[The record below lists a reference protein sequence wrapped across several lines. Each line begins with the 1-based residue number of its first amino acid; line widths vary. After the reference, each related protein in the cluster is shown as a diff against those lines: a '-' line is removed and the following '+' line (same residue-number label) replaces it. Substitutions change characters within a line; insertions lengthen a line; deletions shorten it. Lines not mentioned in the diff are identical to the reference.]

1 MAKSRKLPPRV
12 FVKHGAFY
20 YVHRNKWTRLG
31 KTEAEML
38 AAYALISNRPD
49 DSMSALID
57 SATPSVLKG
66 RSANTIA
73 QYDGALRRLKK
84 AFEEFSVDDVKQRH
98 VAKFKLNMAAT
109 PNMGNRMLSVLRL
122 VFDYAV
128 EQQLVDSNPCV
139 GIKRHPE
146 AKRPRYV
153 TDAEMAA
160 VRAVVS
166 PRMQLMID
174 LLYLT
179 GQRIGDVLAL
189 RRGAILPEGLAFKQE
204 KTGARLALAWTPAL
218 RQCIDDALALHGDLP
233 RVTIFFGRGSKPAD
247 YRTVRDQWE
256 AGCVLAGV
264 VDAHLHDIRA
274 KSLTD
279 AKRQGHDAQALGG
292 HASAAMTERYIRLR
306 DTPLVHGPSGL
317 SKIV

>member
-1 MAKSRKLPPRV
+1 MAKSHNLPPRV

-38 AAYALISNRPD
+38 AAYALIVDQSD
-49 DSMSALID
+49 DSMGALID
-57 SATPSVLKG
+57 LATPSVLKG
-66 RSANTIA
+66 RADKTVV
-73 QYDGALRRLKK
+73 QYRDMLQRLKK
-84 AFEEFSVDDVKQRH
+84 AFDEFMVEDVKSRHIAQFKQR
-98 VAKFKLNMAAT
+98 AAST
-109 PNMGNRMLSVLRL
+109 PNMCNRMISVLSL

-146 AKRPRYV
+146 AKRDRYI
-153 TDAEMAA
+153 TDAELAA
-160 VRAVVS
+160 VRAVS
-166 PRMQLMID
+166 GPRLQLMID

-189 RRGAILPEGLAFKQE
+189 RRAAILPEGLAFKQE
-204 KTGARLALAWTPAL
+204 KTGVRLALAWTPTL
-218 RQCIDDALALHGDLP
+218 RQCIDSALALHGDMP
-233 RVTIFFGRGSKPAD
+233 RMTIFFGRVSRPVT
-247 YRTVRDQWE
+247 YRVVHEQWSTACE
-256 AGCVLAGV
+256 LAGV

-317 SKIV
+317 SKTV